1 MTSSS
6 TLFSRP
12 GLPKLDQSLATPL
25 YHQLYTILKSMIVD
39 GSLIFGEAIPTEA
52 ELAENF
58 GV

>member
-12 GLPKLDQSLATPL
+12 GLPRLDQSLATPL

-39 GSLIFGEAIPTEA
+39 GSLIFGEAITKIFFLFPTR
-52 ELAENF
+52 F
-58 GV
+58 K